1 VGCDV
6 YGADVE
12 LEAACIRL
20 EALGEE
26 TASEAAASCDRLPA
40 PRNVSCRAAWVYSK
54 SDRPE
59 ADRAELLDTCDG
71 SPDCQF
77 GVLDAR
83 PAGTYS
89 LEVEECVSRVGRFA
103 SDCAGH
109 AAQRLLLRNPSD
121 AELRTAALLP
131 HGDRLAGM
139 VPSYLAC
146 SGRST
151 CPDLGPWTQVC
162 VETMRHQGQLPC
174 SNVLPARPPPS
185 P

>member
-1 VGCDV
+1 M

-40 PRNVSCRAAWVYSK
+40 PWNVSCRAAWVYPR
-54 SDRPE
+54 SDRPG
-59 ADRAELLDTCDG
+59 ADRAGLLDMCAG

-77 GVLDAR
+77 GVLDAH
-83 PAGTYS
+83 PAGTYA
-89 LEVEECVSRVGRFA
+89 LEVGECVSRVGPFA
-103 SDCAGH
+103 ADCAGH
-109 AAQRLLLRNPSD
+109 SAQRLLRRNPSD
-121 AELRTAALLP
+121 AELRAAALLA

-139 VPSYLAC
+139 VPGYLAC

-151 CPDLGPWTQVC
+151 CPDLGPWTHVC
-162 VETMRHQGQLPC
+162 AETMKRQGPLPC
-174 SNVLPARPPPS
+174 ANVSPARPPAP
-185 P
+185 